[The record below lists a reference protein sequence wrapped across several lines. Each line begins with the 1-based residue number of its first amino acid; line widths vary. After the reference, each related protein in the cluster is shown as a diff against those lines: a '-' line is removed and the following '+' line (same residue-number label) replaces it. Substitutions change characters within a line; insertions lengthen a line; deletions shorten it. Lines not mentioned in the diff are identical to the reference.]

1 VNLTILIYFVPYLY
15 LFAAWVLLRRGEPA
29 AAADGIVMSIPGGIA
44 GVIVVAA
51 CGFLATLIAITLV
64 FVPPP
69 GTSGLSYEISIA
81 GQTALLFI
89 IGFAFY
95 AFSRRR

>member
-1 VNLTILIYFVPYLY
+1 
-15 LFAAWVLLRRGEPA
+15 
-29 AAADGIVMSIPGGIA
+29 MSIPGGTT
-44 GVIVVAA
+44 GVILVAG
-51 CGFLATLIAITLV
+51 CGFLATLIAIALV

-69 GTSGLSYEISIA
+69 GTASVLSYEISIA

-89 IGFAFY
+89 IGFALY